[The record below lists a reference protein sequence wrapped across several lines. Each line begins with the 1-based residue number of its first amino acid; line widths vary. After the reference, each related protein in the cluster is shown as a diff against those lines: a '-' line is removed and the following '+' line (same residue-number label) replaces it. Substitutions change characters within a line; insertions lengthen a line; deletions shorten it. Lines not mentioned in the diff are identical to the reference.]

1 MEDFMKLHS
10 KTPIRTLCMGSVL
23 LLCGAAALAQ
33 APRAREVRL
42 RGLLNDYTP
51 STVSGGPYEMRG
63 KWEIVLNPA
72 WDKADFSVEMDMET
86 SDYGT
91 QIGVVDP
98 TNPATRGAHTHNIS
112 VTGAKIVWNM
122 DGCPTFSPKT
132 QQGFQFT
139 GTVDLLTGNGSL
151 APFETNP
158 PSSMLQVCVTGGDFV
173 SGSVPYSN
181 LTMTFVDLP
190 TGAHSPATKHFGL
203 QAIHG
208 VVTAVN

>member
-1 MEDFMKLHS
+1 MKLHS
-10 KTPIRTLCMGSVL
+10 KTPKRTLCILSVL
-23 LLCGAAALAQ
+23 VLSGAAALAQ
-33 APRAREVRL
+33 NPRGHEVHL

-63 KWEIVLNPA
+63 KWEIVLNPFG
-72 WDKADFSVEMDMET
+72 DKADFSVEMNMET

-91 QIGVVDP
+91 VTGVVNPADP
-98 TNPATRGAHTHNIS
+98 TTRGAHTHHIA

-122 DGCPTFSPKT
+122 QGCPAFSPKT
-132 QQGFQFT
+132 LQGFQFT
-139 GTVDLLTGNGSL
+139 GTVNLITGNGSL
-151 APFETNP
+151 APFETSP
-158 PSSMLQVCVTGGDFV
+158 PSSMVQVCVTGGNFAP
-173 SGSVPYSN
+173 GSVPYSN

-208 VVTAVN
+208 VVTAVE